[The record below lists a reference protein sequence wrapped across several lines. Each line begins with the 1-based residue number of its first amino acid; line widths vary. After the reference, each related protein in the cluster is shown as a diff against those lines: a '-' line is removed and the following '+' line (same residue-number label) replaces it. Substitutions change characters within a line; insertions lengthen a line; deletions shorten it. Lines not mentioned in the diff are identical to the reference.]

1 MSLKKIAKSIS
12 SGIAKSVGR
21 ATEEEKNRVPT
32 FYVDSPKFGG
42 LDFEGIKPTDYQLT
56 WENDKGG
63 YDTVTLATSFIVNGQ
78 PYLFIPEDFVIKGLV
93 KDGYQYYSRSFLN
106 KDNLNKL
113 YKEAELV
120 DLGRDIPTAMPEFGS
135 KGFLM
140 KPDTFISVFPTGSR
154 YKVGRDV
161 GQGASIGEITGIGEI
176 NGKLVYA
183 AKPMGKAQTAWI
195 QPESVTG
202 YDGQGGAGTIQ
213 ARYVE
218 VKKKGGLLGDIGRA
232 ISSVP
237 LLPEIAGVVTA
248 NPYVYAGLKGL
259 SLGAQGVDP
268 IKAGLMVGANIAVT
282 TAIKSPDFTKSVGKA
297 VLGSTISDAT
307 ASIVGASIV
316 GGTSQA
322 VIAATVG
329 GDVGKSFLTGAVASG
344 VLTGSG
350 EVAEAIIGKENITS
364 IAELTG
370 LSKTAVEN
378 VIARSLVDGAIASA
392 NGQDFLEAAGTSMVA
407 GGLSA
412 KAASEV
418 TGALRDKVGADT
430 LKGIGTATAEIVRT
444 GSTAAIQGEDVGKAL
459 ENAAPGIVLSSLTAA
474 LDKPKEQQKVAEA
487 PAPVQVAGGGTG
499 IGLLLD
505 QKFSPSDVEVSSR
518 VVDGVRETVYEGFDN
533 NGQNYRYSIIGT
545 PQGNTYYSF
554 IDSAGQK
561 QFSVADPTT
570 RTELES
576 NLFSGAVGK
585 LDPISGALIIEVRGV
600 GGAGE
605 PVAPLPITA
614 GLDLRQYVGAEGAG
628 RAIIGGGGRPG
639 GRSTGINLL
648 GRDSATGLDKFDIN
662 GEGFTLLVLPGNRQ
676 ALISDVRDVVY
687 FPTLTEDTGELRL
700 DEAPLDTL
708 IPKTET
714 PPAQLP
720 TGPAAGGAEGVTG
733 PEGALGGLPSFAELR
748 QQERDRFVAKII
760 EDELAQLEREL
771 SQASANRQI
780 AEQNLQRSREQTAR
794 LTRLPE
800 RTRIPTAIQEILDAE
815 IGNLERASREAEDL
829 ERSLTTRREQIGAV
843 QQGEAELSDEDILG
857 YLETGRLPS
866 GGTVT
871 GPGAGTGARG
881 EGEGALAPGEG
892 EGAGEEGE
900 GVGGGEEG
908 GAGDGGLQPRL
919 GGRVV
924 FNRLDLPE
932 SRPFA
937 SRVTGEALASILG
950 AKEPLFGGDE
960 DEQQAVWN
968 RRSLRLRK
976 ALGL

>member
-1 MSLKKIAKSIS
+1 MAEQLVIDSFKKHGTNKALQLYKVKTNKGNFYYAPSDYVLKGVKYGKYVYYDTQFLNDNVLKNAVGVNLDPSVYKGTDLEKQKLFTNPNSGFLIPEKDYDIKRLNKKGINYFDPVQRGGAIAGMTTIDGKNVYLIEGYTNTRQDWLHGDPDEKGNYGGGNIRTITPGKS
-12 SGIAKSVGR
+12 
-21 ATEEEKNRVPT
+21 
-32 FYVDSPKFGG
+32 KFG
-42 LDFEGIKPTDYQLT
+42 
-56 WENDKGG
+56 
-63 YDTVTLATSFIVNGQ
+63 
-78 PYLFIPEDFVIKGLV
+78 
-93 KDGYQYYSRSFLN
+93 
-106 KDNLNKL
+106 KL
-113 YKEAELV
+113 
-120 DLGRDIPTAMPEFGS
+120 
-135 KGFLM
+135 
-140 KPDTFISVFPTGSR
+140 
-154 YKVGRDV
+154 
-161 GQGASIGEITGIGEI
+161 GEIARGFGEFVS
-176 NGKLVYA
+176 G
-183 AKPMGKAQTAWI
+183 
-195 QPESVTG
+195 
-202 YDGQGGAGTIQ
+202 
-213 ARYVE
+213 
-218 VKKKGGLLGDIGRA
+218 
-232 ISSVP
+232 VP
-237 LLPEIAGVVTA
+237 LLPEVAGLVTG
-248 NPYVYAGLKGL
+248 NPYVYATLKGA
-259 SLGAQGVDP
+259 SLGYQGVDP
-268 IKAGLMVGANIAVT
+268 IKAGIQVGTTVAVSNLLKT
-282 TAIKSPDFTKSVGKA
+282 PDFTKSVGKTL
-297 VLGSTISDAT
+297 LGNAASDKA
-307 ASIVGASIV
+307 ASVVGAAMV
-316 GGTSQA
+316 GGTANA
-322 VIAATVG
+322 VVAATLG
-329 GDVGKSFLTGAVASG
+329 GDVGKSFLTGATASG
-344 VLTGSG
+344 VLTGSA
-350 EVAEAIIGKENITS
+350 EVSEALIGKDGIQS
-364 IAELTG
+364 ISKATG
-370 LSKTAVEN
+370 LSTTEVQN
-378 VIARSLVDGAIASA
+378 VIARSVVDGAIASA
-392 NGQDFLEAAGTSMVA
+392 NGEDFLKATGKSLVA
-407 GGLSA
+407 NGLST
-412 KAASEV
+412 KASKTV
-418 TGALRDKVGADT
+418 TDSLKTKVGKDT
-430 LKGIGTATAEIVRT
+430 LDGIGTATAGIVRT
-444 GSTAAIQGEDVGKAL
+444 STTAIIDKKDIVKAL
-459 ENAAPGIVLSSLTAA
+459 EKDAPGIVLSSLTAA
-474 LDKPKEQQKVAEA
+474 LDKPAEPKKPKEPEKVVEA
-487 PAPVQVAGGGTG
+487 PVDTTPPAGETIATPTPEVPPATPPVLVAGDATG

-570 RTELES
+570 RTELEG

-585 LDPISGALIIEVRGV
+585 LDPISGALIIEVAGV

-628 RAIIGGGGRPG
+628 RAIIGRGGRPG
-639 GRSTGINLL
+639 GKSTGINLL

-662 GEGFTLLVLPGNRQ
+662 GEGFTLLVLPGDRQ

-687 FPTLTEDTGELRL
+687 FPTLTEDTKELRL
-700 DEAPLDTL
+700 DEAPLETL

-714 PPAQLP
+714 PPAELP
-720 TGPAAGGAEGVTG
+720 TGPAAGGEEGVTG
-733 PEGALGGLPSFAELR
+733 PEGALGGLISFEDVR
-748 QQERDRFVAKII
+748 QKEKENLVAKII
-760 EDELAQLEREL
+760 EDELQALEKEL
-771 SQASANRQI
+771 ADASEARRI
-780 AEQNLQRSREQTAR
+780 AEQNLQRSLEQTAR

-829 ERSLTTRREQIGAV
+829 ERSLTTRKEEIGAV

-871 GPGAGTGARG
+871 GPGAGTGATG

-908 GAGDGGLQPRL
+908 GAGDGGLQPRI